1 MTLEAYKVK
10 TDYSRLFNKLKN
22 EGITQ
27 KQFKEEANINSN
39 TLMRFR
45 RNESV
50 TTEIICRICDYFRCM
65 PDEIMEFIPEEN
77 YPEDIKAKQQAKQE
91 VQAQIQKLQAKLKT
105 M

>member
-91 VQAQIQKLQAKLKT
+91 VQDQIAELQAKLKT

>member
-1 MTLEAYKVK
+1 MKV
-10 TDYSRLFNKLKN
+10 DYNKLFNKLKN

-27 KQFKEEANINSN
+27 KQFKEEAKINSN

-65 PDEIMEFIPEEN
+65 PDEIMEFIPEKN
-77 YPEDIKAKQQAKQE
+77 YPENIKAKQQAKAKIE
-91 VQAQIQKLQAKLKT
+91 AQIAELQAKLKT